1 MVNHRTIV
9 AYFSMEV
16 GIDPA
21 MPTYAGGLG
30 VLAADTIRS
39 AADQEVPMV
48 AVTLLHRKGYFRQKL
63 AADGWQNEEPEQW
76 VVTDYLTELPERA
89 TVTIGG
95 REVALRAWQYLV
107 TGVGGYTVPI
117 YFLDADLAENAES
130 DRRLTDSLYGGDDRY
145 RLCQEVILGIGGV
158 RMLRQLGHT
167 ELAHFHMNE
176 GHSSLLALELLD
188 EEANRQGRT
197 TIRHEDV
204 EAVQQK
210 CIFTT
215 HTPVE
220 SGHDQ
225 FPMTLVEQVL
235 GRREI
240 HEMEDLFCCEGRLNM
255 TFLGFNLS
263 HYINGVAKKH
273 REVAQRL
280 FQRFKIDAITNGVH
294 VATWVAPA
302 IAELFD
308 RHIPDWRADNYSLRY
323 SVSLPREE
331 VLRAHAAAKL
341 ELVDWLNREHG
352 AGFDPEVFTIGFA
365 RRATGYKRADL
376 LFADVERLKSIV
388 RDNGPLQVVFAG
400 KAHPRDSSGKE
411 AIKRIF
417 AARKRLAQEIP
428 IVYVENYDL
437 AIAKRLVAGVDLW
450 LNTPEPPLEASGT
463 SGMKAAVNAVPSL
476 SVLDGWWIEGHLE
489 GVTGWAIGE
498 ARDTSDGDSWSKD
511 AASLYDK
518 LGGVILP
525 MFYGERDSFTNVM
538 IRSIALNGS
547 FFNTQRMIQQYVVKA
562 YFE

>member
-1 MVNHRTIV
+1 MPNQRIV

-21 MPTYAGGLG
+21 IPTYAGGLG

-63 AADGWQNEEPEQW
+63 TPDGSQSEEPETW
-76 VVTDYLTELPERA
+76 VVTDHLTELPERIA
-89 TVTIGG
+89 VTIEG
-95 REVALRAWQYLV
+95 REVAVRAWQHVV
-107 TGVGGYTVPI
+107 TGVSGYTVPI
-117 YFLDADLAENAES
+117 YFLDTDLAENAAF
-130 DRRLTDSLYGGDDRY
+130 DRTLTDVLYGGDDHY
-145 RLCQEVILGIGGV
+145 RLCQEVVLGIGGV
-158 RMLRQLGHT
+158 RMLRELGHT
-167 ELAHFHMNE
+167 ALARFHMNE

-188 EEANRQGRT
+188 EEANRKGRT
-197 TIRHEDV
+197 VLRHEDV
-204 EAVQQK
+204 EAVHEK

-220 SGHDQ
+220 TGHDQ

-235 GRREI
+235 DRDEI
-240 HEMEDLFCCEGRLNM
+240 HEMKEVFCCEGRLNM

-273 REVAQRL
+273 REVSQRL
-280 FQRFKIDAITNGVH
+280 FTHYKIDAITNGIH
-294 VATWVAPA
+294 VATWVAPP
-302 IAELFD
+302 IAALFD
-308 RHIPDWRADNYSLRY
+308 RHIADWRADNYSLRY

-331 VLRAHAAAKL
+331 VLEAHAATKRD
-341 ELVDWLNREHG
+341 LVDWLNREHG

-376 LFADVERLKSIV
+376 LFADVERLEAIA
-388 RDNGPLQVVFAG
+388 RDSGRLQVVFAG
-400 KAHPRDSSGKE
+400 KAHPRDWSGKE

-417 AARKRLAQEIP
+417 AARRRLAREIP
-428 IVYVENYDL
+428 VIYVENYDL
-437 AIAKRLVAGVDLW
+437 SIAKRLVAGVDVW

-476 SVLDGWWIEGHLE
+476 SILDGWWIEGHVE

-498 ARDTSDGDSWSKD
+498 ARANSDDGSWGKD

-525 MFYGERDSFTNVM
+525 LFYGERNSFANVM
-538 IRSIALNGS
+538 IRSIAFNGS

>member
-1 MVNHRTIV
+1 MANQRTV

-39 AADQEVPMV
+39 AADEEVPMV
-48 AVTLLHRKGYFRQKL
+48 AVTLLHRKGYFHQKL
-63 AADGWQNEEPEQW
+63 ADDGSQSEEPETW
-76 VVTDYLTELPERA
+76 TVTDHLTELPARE
-89 TVTIGG
+89 TVTIES
-95 REVALRAWQYLV
+95 REVVLRAWRYVV
-107 TGVGGYTVPI
+107 TGVSGYTVPI
-117 YFLDADLAENAES
+117 YFLDADCPENADF
-130 DRRLTDSLYGGDDRY
+130 DRALTDCLYGGDDRY
-145 RLCQEVILGIGGV
+145 RLCQEAILGIGGV
-158 RMLRQLGHT
+158 RMLRALGHT
-167 ELAHFHMNE
+167 GLTRFHMNE

-188 EEANRQGRT
+188 KEARSHGRT
-197 TIRHEDV
+197 AIRHEDV
-204 EAVQQK
+204 EAVRQK

-235 GRREI
+235 ERSEIREMN
-240 HEMEDLFCCEGRLNM
+240 EVFCCEGRLNM

-263 HYINGVAKKH
+263 HHINGVAKKH
-273 REVAQRL
+273 REVSQRL
-280 FQRFKIDAITNGVH
+280 FKQYKIDAITNGIH
-294 VATWVAPA
+294 VATWVAAPLA
-302 IAELFD
+302 AVFD

-323 SVSLPREE
+323 SVALPREE
-331 VLRAHAAAKL
+331 VLQAHAAAKRS
-341 ELVDWLNREHG
+341 LVDWLNREHG

-376 LFADVERLKSIV
+376 LFTDIERLLSIA
-388 RDNGPLQVVFAG
+388 RDRGRLQVVFGG
-400 KAHPRDSSGKE
+400 KAHPRDWSGKE

-417 AARKRLAQEIP
+417 AARRRVAREIA
-428 IVYVENYDL
+428 VAYVENYDL
-437 AIAKRLVAGVDLW
+437 AIAKRAVAGVDVW

-463 SGMKAAVNAVPSL
+463 SGMKAAVNGVPSL
-476 SVLDGWWIEGHLE
+476 SILDGWWTEGHVE

-498 ARDTSDGDSWSKD
+498 ARAASGGDSWWKD
-511 AASLYDK
+511 AASLYAK
-518 LGGVILP
+518 LGDVIVPLY
-525 MFYGERDSFTNVM
+525 YGDRDSFADVM
-538 IRSIALNGS
+538 IRAIAFNGS

>member
-1 MVNHRTIV
+1 MANHRTV

-63 AADGWQNEEPEQW
+63 AADGWQSEEPETW
-76 VVTDYLTELPERA
+76 AVADHLTELPERGA
-89 TVTIGG
+89 VTIEG

-107 TGVGGYTVPI
+107 TGVSGYTVPI
-117 YFLDADLAENAES
+117 YFLDADLSENAAF
-130 DRRLTDSLYGGDDRY
+130 DRTLTDFLYAGDDHY
-145 RLCQEVILGIGGV
+145 RLCQEMVLGIGGV
-158 RMLRQLGHT
+158 RMLRELGHT
-167 ELAHFHMNE
+167 GLARFHMNE

-188 EEANRQGRT
+188 EEANREGRT
-197 TIRHEDV
+197 VIRHQDV
-204 EAVQQK
+204 EAVQEK

-220 SGHDQ
+220 AGHDQ

-235 GRREI
+235 DRSEI
-240 HEMEDLFCCEGRLNM
+240 QEMKEVFCCEGRLNM

-273 REVAQRL
+273 REVSQRL
-280 FQRFKIDAITNGVH
+280 FAQYKIDAITNGIH
-294 VATWVAPA
+294 VATWVAAP
-302 IAELFD
+302 IAALFD

-331 VLRAHAAAKL
+331 VLEAHAAVKHD
-341 ELVDWLNREHG
+341 LVDWLNRDHG
-352 AGFDPEVFTIGFA
+352 AGFDPAVFTLGFA
-365 RRATGYKRADL
+365 RRATRYKRADL
-376 LFADVERLKSIV
+376 LFADVERLKSIA
-388 RDNGPLQVVFAG
+388 RDRGRLQVVFAG
-400 KAHPRDSSGKE
+400 KAHPRDGSGKE

-417 AARKRLAQEIP
+417 AARQRLAREIP

-437 AIAKRLVAGVDLW
+437 TIAKRLVAGVDVW

-463 SGMKAAVNAVPSL
+463 SGMKAAVNGVPSL
-476 SVLDGWWIEGHLE
+476 SILDGWWTEGHVE

-498 ARDTSDGDSWSKD
+498 ARSSSDGDSWWKD
-511 AASLYDK
+511 AACLYDK

-525 MFYGERDSFTNVM
+525 LFYGARNSFANVM
-538 IRSIALNGS
+538 IRAIAFNGS

>member
-1 MVNHRTIV
+1 MANQRKV
-9 AYFSMEV
+9 AYFSMEI

-63 AADGWQNEEPEQW
+63 AADGWQSEEPETW
-76 VVTDYLTELPERA
+76 AVADHLTELPARA
-89 TVTIGG
+89 AVTIEG
-95 REVALRAWQYLV
+95 REVALRAWQYLM
-107 TGVGGYTVPI
+107 TGFSGYTVPI
-117 YFLDADLAENAES
+117 YFLDADLAENAAF
-130 DRRLTDSLYGGDDRY
+130 DRTLTDVLYGGDERY
-145 RLCQEVILGIGGV
+145 RLCQEVVLGIGGV
-158 RMLRQLGHT
+158 RMLRELGHIG
-167 ELAHFHMNE
+167 LARFHMNE

-197 TIRHEDV
+197 VIRHEDV
-204 EAVQQK
+204 EAVHEK

-220 SGHDQ
+220 AGHDQ

-235 GRREI
+235 DRSEI
-240 HEMEDLFCCEGRLNM
+240 HEMKEVFCCEGRLNM

-273 REVAQRL
+273 REVSQRL
-280 FQRFKIDAITNGVH
+280 FTHYKIDAITNGIH
-294 VATWVAPA
+294 VATWVAAP
-302 IAELFD
+302 IAALFD

-331 VLRAHAAAKL
+331 VLDAHTAVKHD
-341 ELVDWLNREHG
+341 LVDWLNREHG
-352 AGFDPEVFTIGFA
+352 AGFDPEVFTLGFA
-365 RRATGYKRADL
+365 RRATGYKRAAL
-376 LFADVERLKSIV
+376 LFADVERLKVIA
-388 RDNGPLQVVFAG
+388 RDRGRLQVVFAG
-400 KAHPRDSSGKE
+400 KAHPRDGSGKE

-417 AARKRLAQEIP
+417 AARQRLGREIP
-428 IVYVENYDL
+428 IIYVENYDL
-437 AIAKRLVAGVDLW
+437 AIAKRLVSGVDVW

-476 SVLDGWWIEGHLE
+476 SILDGWWTEGHVE

-498 ARDTSDGDSWSKD
+498 ERSTSDGDSWRKD

-525 MFYGERDSFTNVM
+525 LFYGARNSFANVM
-538 IRSIALNGS
+538 IRAIAFNGS